1 MEPLPRPGMPAM
13 SEQLDEISKDEFAV
27 IVRQT
32 GLVLS
37 AAEQE
42 EFRGAYGRLRR
53 LVKRLRA
60 VDLPRDAELVATY
73 APKPDRS
80 P

>member
-1 MEPLPRPGMPAM
+1 M
-13 SEQLDEISKDEFAV
+13 SEEQDEISAEDFAV
-27 IVRQT
+27 VVRQT
-32 GLVLS
+32 GLTLS
-37 AAEQE
+37 APEQE
-42 EFRGAYGRLRR
+42 EFRGAYTRLRR

-60 VDLPRDAELVATY
+60 IDLPRDAELVATY